1 MKCKIC
7 SKEIKGRNYT
17 IKGMMNHFDYYNS
30 ENNFIDLK
38 EQEYIIC
45 EDCYKDLLSKQQSSV
60 KVSTRRGCSNGM

>member
-17 IKGMMNHFDYYNS
+17 IKGMMNYFDYYNL
-30 ENNFIDLK
+30 ENSFIDLK

-60 KVSTRRGCSNGM
+60 KVLTKGDING

>member
-7 SKEIKGRNYT
+7 SKEIKGKNYT
-17 IKGMMNHFDYYNS
+17 IKGMMNYFDYYNL
-30 ENNFIDLK
+30 ENSFIDLK

-60 KVSTRRGCSNGM
+60 KVLTKGDLNG